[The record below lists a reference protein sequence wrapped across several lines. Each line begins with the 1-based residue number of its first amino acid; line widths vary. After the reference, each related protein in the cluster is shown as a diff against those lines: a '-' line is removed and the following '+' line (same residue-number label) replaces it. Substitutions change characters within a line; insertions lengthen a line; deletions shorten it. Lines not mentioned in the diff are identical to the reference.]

1 MRRPCGARRGV
12 QVPDAAHRRL
22 PLAHPPDGVVQ
33 RRMPSVRSETCA
45 HGLPKQ
51 FGEYSQAYST
61 TAGLSVHGVVSE
73 CTMALNGYSDI
84 RRQTSTKAQPSP
96 SLDLNALWGP
106 QRSRSLTALPTAVQ
120 LWSKSIATANAVVSA
135 VRVAMHVVQ
144 MLAAHATYNDMQH
157 AACSIR
163 HAACAAHVVQMLAA
177 GNQDG
182 ELLVLGKCAHDEHIH
197 ADAVQDTRTHTP
209 RHPLRCKSLT
219 SHAVDYG
226 ARNRTDRFSRVWP
239 AVNSLFAV
247 PPPSQ

>member
-22 PLAHPPDGVVQ
+22 PLAHPSDGVVQ

-73 CTMALNGYSDI
+73 CTMALNGYSGI

-106 QRSRSLTALPTAVQ
+106 QRSCSLTALPTAVQ
-120 LWSKSIATANAVVSA
+120 LRSKSIATANAVVSA

-144 MLAAHATYNDMQH
+144 MLAAHATYIRHAACSMQAANDMQH
-157 AACSIR
+157 ALRTWCRCLRLAIKTASSSYSASVRTMSTFMPTPSKILAPTR
-163 HAACAAHVVQMLAA
+163 PAIPSAA
-177 GNQDG
+177 
-182 ELLVLGKCAHDEHIH
+182 
-197 ADAVQDTRTHTP
+197 
-209 RHPLRCKSLT
+209 
-219 SHAVDYG
+219 
-226 ARNRTDRFSRVWP
+226 SR
-239 AVNSLFAV
+239 
-247 PPPSQ
+247 